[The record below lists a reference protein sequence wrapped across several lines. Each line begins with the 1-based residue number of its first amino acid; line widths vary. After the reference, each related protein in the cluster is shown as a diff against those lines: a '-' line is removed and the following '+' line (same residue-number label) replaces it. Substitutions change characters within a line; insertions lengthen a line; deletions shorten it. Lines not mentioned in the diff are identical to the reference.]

1 MICEQLK
8 LDLGPLQDAFQ
19 KIISEFDL
27 AGIQPDNEKLF
38 LPIKLKINKINDDI
52 NKTILSIIK
61 LDLQSKKMKSK
72 EIVISIFANL
82 NEKIKESLNFE
93 IEKIKT
99 KGSEVEN
106 ENNINIEI
114 INKMKKEIVEVKV
127 MFNGSSYALRN
138 LNDLMIDSAKE
149 YVELQRKWIK
159 IVEEKENQFPHL
171 KNLKNESDLLRQ
183 TQNSLNSKLV
193 NLQNTYSKISK
204 DAIYYSENIE
214 KQQKIIA
221 DKKSIADTKLLELSS
236 NEECVKESHTKINAF
251 KNKIIN
257 LNENL
262 EKKKEIINEIECL
275 IMSTK
280 EGFNKTNQIIVEK
293 ENELEKDMN
302 IKLNNV
308 HDNQQMKEKVKY
320 LECEIF
326 KLNESIDE
334 NLMKIERRKAK
345 RKKLKENLKLR
356 IAYITTDI
364 QNKEHKIEKL
374 TRINQNLE
382 EKHNQIVKKCISL
395 NSIISER
402 PLTSPTFRSF
412 RSPKIRIQSSKLFPQ
427 D

>member
-52 NKTILSIIK
+52 NKTILSMIK

-149 YVELQRKWIK
+149 YVELQRKW
-159 IVEEKENQFPHL
+159 
-171 KNLKNESDLLRQ
+171 LR
-183 TQNSLNSKLV
+183 
-193 NLQNTYSKISK
+193 
-204 DAIYYSENIE
+204 
-214 KQQKIIA
+214 
-221 DKKSIADTKLLELSS
+221 KK
-236 NEECVKESHTKINAF
+236 KINF
-251 KNKIIN
+251 
-257 LNENL
+257 
-262 EKKKEIINEIECL
+262 L
-275 IMSTK
+275 I
-280 EGFNKTNQIIVEK
+280 
-293 ENELEKDMN
+293 
-302 IKLNNV
+302 
-308 HDNQQMKEKVKY
+308 
-320 LECEIF
+320 
-326 KLNESIDE
+326 
-334 NLMKIERRKAK
+334 
-345 RKKLKENLKLR
+345 
-356 IAYITTDI
+356 
-364 QNKEHKIEKL
+364 
-374 TRINQNLE
+374 
-382 EKHNQIVKKCISL
+382 
-395 NSIISER
+395 
-402 PLTSPTFRSF
+402 
-412 RSPKIRIQSSKLFPQ
+412 
-427 D
+427 